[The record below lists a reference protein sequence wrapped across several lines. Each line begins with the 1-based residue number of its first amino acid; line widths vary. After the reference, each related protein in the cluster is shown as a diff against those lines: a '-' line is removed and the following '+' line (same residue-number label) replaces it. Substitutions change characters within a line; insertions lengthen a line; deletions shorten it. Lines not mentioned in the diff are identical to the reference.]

1 MALYKK
7 TKRVINLILFL
18 GLLTL
23 LFYFSYQFIITRAYP
38 LRHKS
43 QVIKASQKHNVD
55 KYLIVA
61 VIREESRFDEDSISK
76 KGAVGLMQLMPK
88 TARWISQQQGVS
100 FNKKQLFSAKTN
112 IDYGTWYIG
121 YLQKRYKNRNLA
133 LAAYNSGTTIVDRWL
148 AKHPEGNVNEF
159 SYPETRNFIAR
170 VNISL
175 RAYKKLYDE
184 ESFK

>member
-7 TKRVINLILFL
+7 AKRVINLILFL

-43 QVIKASQKHNVD
+43 QVIKASQKHDVD
-55 KYLIVA
+55 KW
-61 VIREESRFDEDSISK
+61 FDEDSVSK

-100 FNKKQLFSAKTN
+100 FNKNQLFSAKTN

-159 SYPETRNFIAR
+159 SYPETRNFVAR
-170 VNISL
+170 VNIS
-175 RAYKKLYDE
+175 RRTYMKIYDE
-184 ESFK
+184 ESFE